1 MADTNPPLPKSGG
14 SGPIIIAAVLMLLL
28 IGGLIV
34 WKVTGSGDSA
44 KPQPTIAATPSA
56 PPPSLDE
63 PPPPPPP
70 PPVVEDAGKPDDK
83 GQKKVVTGGGG
94 SPCAKVCE
102 GTASAA
108 LQSALSGRA
117 GQSRSCYEK
126 ALSSNATLEGT
137 LTVGVKVGPG
147 GQVCSARV
155 VSDGL
160 HDPGVSNCVVA
171 RFMSSTF
178 PAPQGGCAEV
188 NVPLRFMP
196 KR

>member
-1 MADTNPPLPKSGG
+1 MAETTPPPPKSGG

-34 WKVTGSGDSA
+34 WKVTGSSD
-44 KPQPTIAATPSA
+44 TPK
-56 PPPSLDE
+56 PPPPVTTTTSAQPALDE

-70 PPVVEDAGKPDDK
+70 PVEEDAGKPDEK
-83 GQKKVVTGGGG
+83 PKAKVASGP
-94 SPCAKVCE
+94 SPCSKACT
-102 GTASAA
+102 GSASGG

-117 GQSRSCYEK
+117 AQSRGCYET
-126 ALSSNATLEGT
+126 ALRNNTTLEGT
-137 LTVGVKVGPG
+137 MTIAVKVGPDG
-147 GQVCSARV
+147 SVCGARV

-160 HDPGVSNCVVA
+160 HDPGVTNCVINKFA
-171 RFMSSTF
+171 GAKLP
-178 PAPQGGCAEV
+178 PAEGGCAEV

>member
-1 MADTNPPLPKSGG
+1 MAETTPPPPKSGG

-34 WKVTGSGDSA
+34 WKVTGSSEPAKTEAPVASA
-44 KPQPTIAATPSA
+44 TTAAPV
-56 PPPSLDE
+56 LDE

-70 PPVVEDAGKPDDK
+70 PPVEADAGKPEE
-83 GQKKVVTGGGG
+83 KKKLVGNGGAN
-94 SPCAKVCE
+94 PCSKECT
-102 GTASAA
+102 GTATSQ
-108 LQSALSGRA
+108 LTSALSGKA

-126 ALSSNATLEGT
+126 ALSTNATLEGT

-155 VSDGL
+155 VADGL
-160 HDPGVSNCVVA
+160 HDPGVSNCVVN
-171 RFMSSTF
+171 RFAGATF

>member
-1 MADTNPPLPKSGG
+1 MADSNPPLPKSGG
-14 SGPIIIAAVLMLLL
+14 SGPLIIAAVLMLFL
-28 IGGLIV
+28 IGGLII
-34 WKVTGSGDSA
+34 WKVTSSSEA
-44 KPQPTIAATPSA
+44 PQPQPPVATTPSA
-56 PPPSLDE
+56 PSPLLDE

-70 PPVVEDAGKPDDK
+70 PVAGNEDAGKPDDK
-83 GQKKVVTGGGG
+83 GQKKVTSAGG

-102 GTASAA
+102 GSASAA
-108 LQSALSGRA
+108 LQSALSARA
-117 GQSRSCYEK
+117 GQSRGCYEK

-137 LTVGVKVGPG
+137 LTVGVKVGPN
-147 GQVCSARV
+147 GQVCGARV
-155 VSDGL
+155 VNDGL

>member
-1 MADTNPPLPKSGG
+1 MAETTPPPPKGG

-34 WKVTGSGDSA
+34 WKVTASGETKTPTPVAVATTAEPVLDS
-44 KPQPTIAATPSA
+44 
-56 PPPSLDE
+56 

-70 PPVVEDAGKPDDK
+70 PEPEPDASAKPDDK
-83 GQKKVVTGGGG
+83 GPKKVGSTGPNPCSQACTG
-94 SPCAKVCE
+94 SP
-102 GTASAA
+102 SAA

-137 LTVGVKVGPG
+137 LTIGVKVGPSG
-147 GQVCSARV
+147 SVCSARV
-155 VSDGL
+155 VADGL

-171 RFMSSTF
+171 RFMGATF

>member
-1 MADTNPPLPKSGG
+1 MAETTPPPPKSGG

-34 WKVTGSGDSA
+34 WKVTGSSETP
-44 KPQPTIAATPSA
+44 KPTTPVAATTPAA
-56 PPPSLDE
+56 PVLEE

-70 PPVVEDAGKPDDK
+70 PVEEDAGKPEDK
-83 GQKKVVTGGGG
+83 PSKAKVVSGPN
-94 SPCAKVCE
+94 PCSKVCE
-102 GTASAA
+102 GTATAA
-108 LQSALSGRA
+108 LQSALSGKA

-171 RFMSSTF
+171 RFMTSSF

-188 NVPLRFMP
+188 NVPLRF
-196 KR
+196 KRKS

>member
-1 MADTNPPLPKSGG
+1 MAETTPPPPKSG

-34 WKVTGSGDSA
+34 WKVTSSGEAPKEKTPVAVATTAEPVLDS
-44 KPQPTIAATPSA
+44 
-56 PPPSLDE
+56 

-70 PPVVEDAGKPDDK
+70 PPPPEESAKPEDK
-83 GQKKVVTGGGG
+83 GPKKVGSTGPNPCSQVCSG
-94 SPCAKVCE
+94 SP
-102 GTASAA
+102 SAA
-108 LQSALSGRA
+108 LSSALSGRA

-137 LTVGVKVGPG
+137 LTIGVKVGAG

-155 VSDGL
+155 VADGL
-160 HDPGVSNCVVA
+160 HDPGVSNCVVN
-171 RFMSSTF
+171 RFMGATF
-178 PAPQGGCAEV
+178 PAPEGGCAEV

>member
-1 MADTNPPLPKSGG
+1 MAETTPPPPKSGG

-34 WKVTGSGDSA
+34 WKVTGNTEEP
-44 KPQPTIAATPSA
+44 KPNAPVAAATTATPT
-56 PPPSLDE
+56 LDE

-70 PPVVEDAGKPDDK
+70 PPPPEESAKPEE
-83 GQKKVVTGGGG
+83 KKVKVAVGPN
-94 SPCAKVCE
+94 PCAQACT
-102 GTASAA
+102 GNATSA
-108 LQSALSGRA
+108 LTSALSGRA
-117 GQSRSCYEK
+117 AQSRSCYEK
-126 ALSSNATLEGT
+126 ALSSNATLAGT

-155 VSDGL
+155 VADGL
-160 HDPGVSNCVVA
+160 HDPGVSNCVVN
-171 RFMSSTF
+171 RFLSSSF

-196 KR
+196 KK

>member
-1 MADTNPPLPKSGG
+1 
-14 SGPIIIAAVLMLLL
+14 MLLV

-34 WKVTGSGDSA
+34 WKVTGSTEPA
-44 KPQPTIAATPSA
+44 KTDTPVAVATTAAPV
-56 PPPSLDE
+56 LDE

-70 PPVVEDAGKPDDK
+70 PAAPEESAKPEEK
-83 GQKKVVTGGGG
+83 KKVASGGGPN
-94 SPCAKVCE
+94 PCAKECS
-102 GTASAA
+102 GTATAA
-108 LQSALSGRA
+108 LQSALAGRA

-155 VSDGL
+155 VADGL
-160 HDPGVSNCVVA
+160 HDPGVSNCVVN
-171 RFMSSTF
+171 RFAGSTF
-178 PAPQGGCAEV
+178 PAPQGGCADV

>member
-1 MADTNPPLPKSGG
+1 MAETTPPPPKGG

-34 WKVTGSGDSA
+34 WKVTGSSDST
-44 KPQPTIAATPSA
+44 KTPTPVAVGPSA
-56 PPPSLDE
+56 AAVLDE

-70 PPVVEDAGKPDDK
+70 PPPPEDSAKPDEK
-83 GQKKVVTGGGG
+83 GPKKLGSTGPN
-94 SPCAKVCE
+94 PCSKECT
-102 GTASAA
+102 GTASGA
-108 LQSALSGRA
+108 LTSALAGRA

-137 LTVGVKVGPG
+137 LTVGVKVGSG

-155 VSDGL
+155 IADGL
-160 HDPGVSNCVVA
+160 HDPGVSNCVVN
-171 RFMSSTF
+171 RFMGATF

>member
-28 IGGLIV
+28 IGGLII
-34 WKVTGSGDSA
+34 WKVTGSGDTA
-44 KPQPTIAATPSA
+44 KPQPTVAALPSA
-56 PPPSLDE
+56 PPPALDE

-70 PPVVEDAGKPDDK
+70 PPPAEADSAKPDEK
-83 GQKKVVTGGGG
+83 GPKKAVASGAG
-94 SPCAKVCE
+94 PCSKVCE
-102 GTASAA
+102 GTPTAA

-147 GQVCSARV
+147 GQVCGARI

>member
-1 MADTNPPLPKSGG
+1 MAETTPPPPKSGG

-34 WKVTGSGDSA
+34 WKVTGSSETP
-44 KPQPTIAATPSA
+44 KTATPVVSNTGTA
-56 PPPSLDE
+56 PVLDE

-70 PPVVEDAGKPDDK
+70 PPVEEDAGKPDEK
-83 GQKKVVTGGGG
+83 PKAKVASGPN
-94 SPCAKVCE
+94 PCSKVCE

-137 LTVGVKVGPG
+137 LTIGVKVGPG
-147 GQVCSARV
+147 GQVCGARV

-160 HDPGVSNCVVA
+160 HDPGVANCVVN
-171 RFMSSTF
+171 RFLSSTF

>member
-1 MADTNPPLPKSGG
+1 MAETTPPPPKGG

-34 WKVTGSGDSA
+34 WKVTGSSDTT
-44 KPQPTIAATPSA
+44 KTPTPVAVAPSA
-56 PPPSLDE
+56 AAVLDE

-70 PPVVEDAGKPDDK
+70 PPPPEESAKPDDK
-83 GQKKVVTGGGG
+83 GPKKLGSTGPN
-94 SPCAKVCE
+94 PCSKECT
-102 GTASAA
+102 GTASGA
-108 LQSALSGRA
+108 LTSALAGRA

-137 LTVGVKVGPG
+137 LTIGVKVGPG

-155 VSDGL
+155 VADGL
-160 HDPGVSNCVVA
+160 HDPGVSNCVVN
-171 RFMSSTF
+171 RFMGSTF

>member
-1 MADTNPPLPKSGG
+1 MAETTPPPPKSGG
-14 SGPIIIAAVLMLLL
+14 SGPIIIAAVLMLFL

-34 WKVTGSGDSA
+34 WKVMGSSEPT
-44 KPQPTIAATPSA
+44 KPPTPVASNTATPT
-56 PPPSLDE
+56 LDE

-70 PPVVEDAGKPDDK
+70 PPPPTPEESAKPDDK
-83 GQKKVVTGGGG
+83 GPKKVAAGPG
-94 SPCAKVCE
+94 PCAKECA
-102 GTASAA
+102 GTTTGA
-108 LQSALSGRA
+108 LTSALSGRA

-137 LTVGVKVGPG
+137 LTIGVKVGPT
-147 GQVCSARV
+147 GQVCGARV

-171 RFMSSTF
+171 RFASSTF

>member
-1 MADTNPPLPKSGG
+1 MAETTAPPPKSGG
-14 SGPIIIAAVLMLLL
+14 SGPIIIAAVLMLFL

-34 WKVTGSGDSA
+34 WKVMGSSEPA
-44 KPQPTIAATPSA
+44 KPPTPVASNTATPT
-56 PPPSLDE
+56 LDE

-70 PPVVEDAGKPDDK
+70 PPVEDAGKPAEGDK
-83 GQKKVVTGGGG
+83 PKAKIATGPN
-94 SPCAKVCE
+94 PCSKECT

-147 GQVCSARV
+147 GQVCGARV

-160 HDPGVSNCVVA
+160 HDPGVSNCVVN

-178 PAPQGGCAEV
+178 PPPQGGCAEV
-188 NVPLRFMP
+188 NVPLRF
-196 KR
+196 KRKS

>member
-1 MADTNPPLPKSGG
+1 MAETTPPPPKSG
-14 SGPIIIAAVLMLLL
+14 SGPIIIAAVLMLFL

-34 WKVTGSGDSA
+34 WKVMGSGDTPKPPTPVATAASA
-44 KPQPTIAATPSA
+44 AQPA
-56 PPPSLDE
+56 LDE

-70 PPVVEDAGKPDDK
+70 PPEEDAGKPDEK
-83 GQKKVVTGGGG
+83 VPEKKVATGPNPCSKECSG
-94 SPCAKVCE
+94 SP
-102 GTASAA
+102 SAA
-108 LQSALSGRA
+108 LSSALSGRA

-137 LTVGVKVGPG
+137 LTIGVRVGLG
-147 GQVCSARV
+147 GQVCGARV
-155 VSDGL
+155 VADGL
-160 HDPGVSNCVVA
+160 HDPGVANCVVN
-171 RFMSSTF
+171 RFLSSTF

>member
-14 SGPIIIAAVLMLLL
+14 SGPIIIAAVLMLFL

-34 WKVTGSGDSA
+34 WKVVGSSGGDD
-44 KPQPTIAATPSA
+44 KPQTPVATTTAPTPA
-56 PPPSLDE
+56 LDE

-70 PPVVEDAGKPDDK
+70 PPPPEESAKPEDKTP
-83 GQKKVVTGGGG
+83 KKVASGPN
-94 SPCAKVCE
+94 PCSKECT
-102 GTASAA
+102 GTATSA
-108 LQSALSGRA
+108 LTSALSGRA

-126 ALSSNATLEGT
+126 ALSTNSTLQGT
-137 LTVGVKVGPG
+137 ITVGVKVGPG

-155 VSDGL
+155 VSDAL
-160 HDPGVSNCVVA
+160 HDPGVTNCVVN
-171 RFMSSTF
+171 RFASSTF

-196 KR
+196 KK

>member
-1 MADTNPPLPKSGG
+1 MAETNPPLPKSGG
-14 SGPIIIAAVLMLLL
+14 SGPIIIAAVFMLLL
-28 IGGLIV
+28 IGGLIF
-34 WKVTGSGDSA
+34 WKVTGSGETPT
-44 KPQPTIAATPSA
+44 PQPTVAAAPSA
-56 PPPSLDE
+56 PPPTLDE

-70 PPVVEDAGKPDDK
+70 PPVVEADAGKPDDK
-83 GQKKVVTGGGG
+83 GPKKAVVSGG

-102 GTASAA
+102 GTATAA

-147 GQVCSARV
+147 GQVCGARV
-155 VSDGL
+155 VNDGL
-160 HDPGVSNCVVA
+160 HDPGVSNCVIA
-171 RFMSSTF
+171 RFMSATF

>member
-1 MADTNPPLPKSGG
+1 MAETTPPPPKSGG

-34 WKVTGSGDSA
+34 WKVTGSSETP
-44 KPQPTIAATPSA
+44 KTATPVASNTGAA
-56 PPPSLDE
+56 PVLDE

-70 PPVVEDAGKPDDK
+70 PPAEEDAGKPEDK
-83 GQKKVVTGGGG
+83 PKNKVAAGPN
-94 SPCAKVCE
+94 PCSKVCD
-102 GTASAA
+102 GTPSAA
-108 LQSALSGRA
+108 LSSALTGRA

-137 LTVGVKVGPG
+137 LTVGVKVGPS
-147 GQVCSARV
+147 GQVCGARV

-160 HDPGVSNCVVA
+160 HDPGVANCVVN
-171 RFMSSTF
+171 RFLSSSF
-178 PAPQGGCAEV
+178 PPPQGGCAEV

>member
-1 MADTNPPLPKSGG
+1 MAETNPPPPKSGG

-34 WKVTGSGDSA
+34 WKVTGSAETPKSNT
-44 KPQPTIAATPSA
+44 PVATAPSVA
-56 PPPSLDE
+56 PVLDE

-70 PPVVEDAGKPDDK
+70 PLEEDAGKPEDK
-83 GQKKVVTGGGG
+83 PKTKVASGPN
-94 SPCAKVCE
+94 PCSKVCD
-102 GTASAA
+102 GTPSAA
-108 LQSALSGRA
+108 LTSALSGKA
-117 GQSRSCYEK
+117 AQSRSCYEK

-171 RFMSSTF
+171 RFMSSSF

-188 NVPLRFMP
+188 NVPLRF
-196 KR
+196 KRKS